1 MTLLS
6 RRTAVA
12 LAAAVW
18 GASCSFHVNP
28 NQGLFSCNSDRD
40 CGGGYQC
47 IPQLGGAPGLCF
59 PIGQCG
65 AGQCCDVA
73 HDGGDLFS
81 DDANCGACGHACAA
95 GTGCDGGVCRETNC
109 ADGIDNDGN
118 GLTDCDDP
126 NCPGRPCAGDAGSVC
141 GLAWVPVDAGGPAN
155 PDAGTDAGAPDAG
168 PSDAGAADGGAA
180 DGGPADA
187 GTLDGGA
194 LDGGGADAG
203 TADAGPFDGG
213 EDAGVDAGVIDAG
226 YVQVPACIP
235 G

>member
-12 LAAAVW
+12 LAAATW

-59 PIGQCG
+59 PLGQCG
-65 AGQCCDVA
+65 PGQCCDVV
-73 HDGGDLFS
+73 HDGGDLFT

-126 NCPGRPCAGDAGSVC
+126 NCPGRPCAGD
-141 GLAWVPVDAGGPAN
+141 GGI
-155 PDAGTDAGAPDAG
+155 
-168 PSDAGAADGGAA
+168 
-180 DGGPADA
+180 
-187 GTLDGGA
+187 LDGGA

-213 EDAGVDAGVIDAG
+213 EDAGADAGVIDAG